1 MAEQGYEQLREAI
14 VSGRLQPNERLVE
27 AELSREL
34 EVGRAVVRAAL
45 ARLEQEGLVERERN
59 RGARV
64 RMINEREAVEIL
76 EARTV
81 LEGLTARYA
90 AKRADAEAV
99 RNLRAILT
107 EMRARLES
115 GDLLGASD
123 QNARLHER
131 LREAADHPTSARLI
145 AGLRSQLVRFQY
157 RTILVPGRR
166 ERSYSEHE
174 AIVEAIARNDPD
186 GAEAAMRAHLS
197 HVAEALHAAT
207 QDAAAI
213 GLGNGTAGA
222 SAKPGLGNDTAA
234 ANAKPSVPVAKPLQ
248 APYAEL
254 AELGSATVYEAG
266 GRRGYVDADLIQAV
280 PGSRAAGPARTVR
293 CGQDDNLMVHAA
305 IAEAQEGE
313 ILVLTMPEARP
324 VALVGDLLATQA
336 RERGVAAL
344 LIDASIRDVEEL
356 REMGLPI
363 WARWVRVR
371 GAGKDVP
378 GTIGEPVEVGGAQI
392 RQGDVVVLDADGV
405 AVVEQERVEEV
416 LAASRERAERERM
429 KRAKL
434 QQGALSYELDGLR
447 ERVEGAR

>member
-34 EVGRAVVRAAL
+34 GVGRAVVRAAL

-64 RMINEREAVEIL
+64 RMIGEREAVEIL

-90 AKRADAEAV
+90 AKRADADAV
-99 RNLRAILT
+99 RSLRAILA

-115 GDLLGASD
+115 GDLLGASE

-145 AGLRSQLVRFQY
+145 SGLRSQLVRFQY

-174 AIVEAIARNDPD
+174 AIVEAIAHNDPD
-186 GAEAAMRAHLS
+186 AAEAAMRAHLS
-197 HVAEALHAAT
+197 HVAEALHDAT
-207 QDAAAI
+207 KDAGAI
-213 GLGNGTAGA
+213 GLGNGVAGA
-222 SAKPGLGNDTAA
+222 SAKPSAPAGKQLAT
-234 ANAKPSVPVAKPLQ
+234 
-248 APYAEL
+248 PYAEL

-293 CGQDDNLMVHAA
+293 CGQDDNLMVHAV
-305 IAEAQEGE
+305 IAEAKEGE

-371 GAGKDVP
+371 GAGKDVA

-405 AVVEQERVEEV
+405 AVVEQERVKEV
-416 LAASRERAERERM
+416 LVASRERAERERV
-429 KRAKL
+429 KRTKL